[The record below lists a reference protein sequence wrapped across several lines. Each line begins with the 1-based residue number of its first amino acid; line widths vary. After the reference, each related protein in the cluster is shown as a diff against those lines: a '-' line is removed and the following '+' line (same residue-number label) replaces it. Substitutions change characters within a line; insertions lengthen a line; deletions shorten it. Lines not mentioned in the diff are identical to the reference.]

1 MDFPKSQN
9 DPPLAAFQ
17 RPVHQSAHFKKQ
29 RLQTTSAS
37 ETQAE
42 RCASSLRPLLWSASS
57 LDPALRSV
65 CRLLGEG
72 AGGGGGASAGRLG
85 GHPHDP
91 DGTARSRLH
100 GDTLAKGSRTAS
112 SGGGPR
118 ARPAGVERRLWT
130 RCAGHASRTGDRD
143 ATRPERHIGLKPDCF
158 LASGSSR
165 FPLRKAPS
173 GTCLLRV
180 SSGYK
185 VRPGRNL
192 CPVSTMCIVDVT
204 WRRTLPTRLEGKF
217 GGHKVKR

>member
-72 AGGGGGASAGRLG
+72 AGGGGGGPRPDGWAGIRTTRTVQRARGFTGTLSPRAAGR
-85 GHPHDP
+85 PAP
-91 DGTARSRLH
+91 EA
-100 GDTLAKGSRTAS
+100 
-112 SGGGPR
+112 GP

-192 CPVSTMCIVDVT
+192 CPVSTVCIVDVT

>member
-72 AGGGGGASAGRLG
+72 AGGGGGGASAGRLG

-91 DGTARSRLH
+91 DGTARSWLH

-118 ARPAGVERRLWT
+118 APCRCGAPAVDTLCWSRVPNGGP
-130 RCAGHASRTGDRD
+130 RCHASGT
-143 ATRPERHIGLKPDCF
+143 AHRP
-158 LASGSSR
+158 
-165 FPLRKAPS
+165 KAR
-173 GTCLLRV
+173 LLPCQQEQPV
-180 SSGYK
+180 SSQESS
-185 VRPGRNL
+185 VWN
-192 CPVSTMCIVDVT
+192 VSSKSFI
-204 WRRTLPTRLEGKF
+204 WL
-217 GGHKVKR
+217 

>member
-72 AGGGGGASAGRLG
+72 AGGGVGGGLGRTAGRASA
-85 GHPHDP
+85 
-91 DGTARSRLH
+91 
-100 GDTLAKGSRTAS
+100 
-112 SGGGPR
+112 
-118 ARPAGVERRLWT
+118 
-130 RCAGHASRTGDRD
+130 
-143 ATRPERHIGLKPDCF
+143 
-158 LASGSSR
+158 
-165 FPLRKAPS
+165 
-173 GTCLLRV
+173 
-180 SSGYK
+180 
-185 VRPGRNL
+185 RPGRYSALVASRGHSRQGQQDGQLRRRTPRAPCRCGAPAVDTL
-192 CPVSTMCIVDVT
+192 CWSRVPNAGPRCHASGTAHRPKARLLPCQREQPVSSQESSVWNVSSKSLI
-204 WRRTLPTRLEGKF
+204 WL
-217 GGHKVKR
+217 